1 MSFEV
6 IQMKKFFAVA
16 VFALSV
22 FILQM
27 PQAAA
32 EDVYVGEEWEG
43 GWRAYIVEGS
53 VDWDVKSPVEII
65 FYCRLKGVSP
75 QGQVKYF
82 DYVFTPINDSNQKMI
97 GASFRDSTG
106 ATGRFYQNNPGV
118 YRVEYKVFQMLL
130 AVFRETLN
138 QAR

>member
-1 MSFEV
+1 
-6 IQMKKFFAVA
+6 MKKLVVTV
-16 VFALSV
+16 VFALGV

-32 EDVYVGEEWEG
+32 EDYPVGEEWEG
-43 GWRAYIVEGS
+43 GWKAYIVVES
-53 VDWDVKSPVEII
+53 VDWQVKSPVEII

-75 QGQVKYF
+75 QGKVKYF
-82 DYVFTPINDSNQKMI
+82 DYVFTPINDNNNKMI

-106 ATGRFYQNNPGV
+106 ATGRFYKNNPGV

-130 AVFRETLN
+130 EAFSETLN
-138 QAR
+138 QAG